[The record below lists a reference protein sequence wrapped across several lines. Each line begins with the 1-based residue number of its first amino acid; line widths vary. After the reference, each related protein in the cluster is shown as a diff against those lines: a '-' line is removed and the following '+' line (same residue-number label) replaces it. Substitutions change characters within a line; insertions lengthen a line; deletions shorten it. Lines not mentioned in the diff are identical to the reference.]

1 MKPFFCY
8 HGGKQY
14 MATKLADLIP
24 DHKIYCEPFCG
35 AASLFF
41 AKPIKQ
47 VSNKL
52 DYIEILNDN
61 LNILVIFYEQAKT
74 NTEALFNLIDS
85 RLYSEYWYS
94 IGKKIIKNQFDYSL
108 LEIAW
113 ATFYLLNV
121 SFGGGMNKGFGHG
134 KTRSYHTVFYNKLL
148 EFKTKCERL
157 KSVTIHNRDAVE
169 IIKYYDSPQTFFY
182 VDPPYINTH
191 HSHYEEYSVK
201 NYIELIDV
209 LKNCKGK
216 ILLSGYQNEYAP
228 DNWNYLTYDTFCHL
242 KKTNTHRD
250 ARSEYLWYNYE
261 LPRNHKFMSHKIKND
276 DTKIQHLLFSFD
288 DGNNS

>member
-35 AASLFF
+35 AASL
-41 AKPIKQ
+41 
-47 VSNKL
+47 
-52 DYIEILNDN
+52 
-61 LNILVIFYEQAKT
+61 
-74 NTEALFNLIDS
+74 
-85 RLYSEYWYS
+85 
-94 IGKKIIKNQFDYSL
+94 
-108 LEIAW
+108 
-113 ATFYLLNV
+113 
-121 SFGGGMNKGFGHG
+121 
-134 KTRSYHTVFYNKLL
+134 
-148 EFKTKCERL
+148 
-157 KSVTIHNRDAVE
+157 
-169 IIKYYDSPQTFFY
+169 
-182 VDPPYINTH
+182 YINTH